1 MHLRIALAMTLLMS
15 AYGCATEPQP
25 KQAGAAAP
33 AEPTQPQSSRSY
45 RTGSRL
51 PSMDEDVGSSS
62 VGGISKD
69 DYIDDRNR
77 GGTSGVRGN

>member
-1 MHLRIALAMTLLMS
+1 MQTKFALLAVFVAALA
-15 AYGCATEPQP
+15 GCATEPEQ

-33 AEPTQPQSSRSY
+33 APTQPSASRAY

-51 PSMDEDVGSSS
+51 PSMDDDQGPVSGM
-62 VGGISKD
+62 SKD

-77 GGTSGVRGN
+77 AGASGVRGN